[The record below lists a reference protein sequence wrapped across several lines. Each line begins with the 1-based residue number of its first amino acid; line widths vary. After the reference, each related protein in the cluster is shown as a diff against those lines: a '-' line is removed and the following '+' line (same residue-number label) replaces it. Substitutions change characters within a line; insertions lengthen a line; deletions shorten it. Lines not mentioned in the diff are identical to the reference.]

1 MKNRFFLS
9 AVLLMF
15 YQINVIAQITTE
27 KPFVENYSQSNIA
40 DVPII
45 GVSIDEDVTLVVFE
59 HITNRNLTDGWISLS
74 SKTTLKGKNTN
85 VSLKIKD
92 WGVFDSEANSL
103 DFDEKYSVKADRKY
117 TFYMIFP
124 SLPNGIENISI
135 QENIG
140 SSEFYW
146 NGIHINNPKNISE
159 NNNATYPREQPK
171 DDFQITGSGS
181 GFAITSYGLI
191 ATSYHVV
198 EDATKIQIRGVN
210 GDFDNAF
217 KAKIISFDKNNDLAI
232 LKIDDSKFHEINEIP
247 YSISN
252 RIAEVGENI
261 FVLGYPLRAIM
272 GDEIKLTNGLI
283 SSKSGFQGDVTS
295 YQISAAV
302 QAGNSGCPLFNEAGN
317 VIGIINARLFVES
330 AAYAVKTPYLK
341 ILLSSIENP
350 PILSEN
356 NSLSGK
362 TLSEKVKEIKKY
374 VYIIETE

>member
-1 MKNRFFLS
+1 MKNK
-9 AVLLMF
+9 LLLLAILLIIS
-15 YQINVIAQITTE
+15 QVSIIAQVTTE
-27 KPFVENYSQSNIA
+27 RPFVENYSQSNIA
-40 DVPII
+40 DLPII
-45 GVSIDEDVTLVVFE
+45 GVSIDEDVTLIVFE
-59 HITNRNLTDGWISLS
+59 YITNRNLSDGWISLS
-74 SKTTLKGKNTN
+74 SKTTLTGKNTN
-85 VSLKIKD
+85 ISLKIKD

-103 DFDEKYSVKADRKY
+103 NFDEKYSVKADRKY
-117 TFYMIFP
+117 TFYMIFQN
-124 SLPNGIENISI
+124 LPKGIENISI
-135 QENIG
+135 RENLG

-146 NGIHINNPKNISE
+146 NGIHINNPKNINESNNITFPSKQAE
-159 NNNATYPREQPK
+159 NN
-171 DDFQITGSGS
+171 FQISGSGS

-191 ATSYHVV
+191 VTSYHVV
-198 EDATKIQIRGVN
+198 EDAAKIQIRGVN
-210 GDFDNAF
+210 GNFDNTF

-232 LKIDDSKFHEINEIP
+232 LKIDDSKFHEISEMP

-252 RIAEVGENI
+252 RVADVGENI
-261 FVLGYPLRAIM
+261 FVLGYPLRALM

-302 QAGNSGCPLFNEAGN
+302 QAGNSGCPLFDENGN
-317 VIGIINARLFVES
+317 IIGIINARLFVES

-350 PILSEN
+350 PSLSSN

-362 TLSEKVKEIKKY
+362 TLSEQVKEIKKY